1 MVTQLFAR
9 KNLGWL
15 YGLLVSF
22 QLAAQPQFIAKA
34 DRYTVGKHEDFT
46 VTFTI
51 NEQASGFEAP
61 AFKDFTVLQG
71 PSRSQST
78 VMRNFQT
85 EFNLTFTYVLRPKR
99 VGTYNI
105 EAAKIKIGRE
115 ILETKP
121 LEIKVVESS
130 PKSENPNDPS
140 NIAKSAAYSR
150 IRVSKRNVYVGEP
163 FTATYQVVT
172 RVNVGNPTV
181 IENPQYTG
189 VYKSEL
195 DLGNNIQ
202 PTSEMIDGTPFNV
215 FSIRQDLII
224 PQKAGTF
231 APGAMV
237 LELPTQ
243 LPTNQYDF
251 FGRQYVQ
258 TVKQISEAR
267 FPTVVVK
274 PLPTANQPE
283 NFSGAVGQ
291 FKLDVNLSRKSV
303 KANESVSLT
312 IQVNGLGNVK
322 LVEVPTPELP
332 SALEAF
338 DPKITEK
345 IKESARGME
354 GSKSYEYLIIPRYKG
369 VYKIPP
375 IKFSFFDPVAGRY
388 QTLTSEELQIEVT
401 DGPVAAP
408 GTGANKG
415 MGLSTSQEKE
425 RVTLIGKDILYIK
438 TTPGTLKLPHQTPL
452 LVKQRFKYLLA
463 APFVVML
470 GGLIAFFVIR
480 LRKKNTSALQN
491 RAGAKAAREKLK
503 GAQKA
508 LAAGQMQTFY
518 QNLSQA
524 LWLAFE
530 MRYNLP
536 KSQQTQ
542 TDLLEQM
549 QLNQFN
555 ESDQKRVL
563 GLLNRCEQAQ
573 YGLGT
578 ANNMS
583 QDYEEAAVYL
593 TKFLNEL

>member
-1 MVTQLFAR
+1 MVAKLFTRQNIA
-9 KNLGWL
+9 WL
-15 YGLLVSF
+15 TWLLISV

-61 AFKDFTVLQG
+61 AFKNFTVLQG

-85 EFNLTFTYVLRPKR
+85 EFNLSFTYVLRPKR
-99 VGTYNI
+99 VGTFQI

-115 ILETKP
+115 VFETKP

-130 PKSENPNDPS
+130 PKSENPNDPT
-140 NIAKSAAYSR
+140 NLAKSAAYSR

-172 RVNVGNPTV
+172 KVNVGNPTI

-195 DLGNNIQ
+195 DLGTNIQ
-202 PTSEMIDGTPFNV
+202 PTTEMIDGTPYNV
-215 FSIRQDLII
+215 FTIRQDLII
-224 PQKAGTF
+224 PQKSGTF

-237 LELPTQ
+237 MELPTQ

-258 TVKQISEAR
+258 TVKQISEAT

-274 PLPTANQPE
+274 PLPTANQPDD
-283 NFSGAVGQ
+283 FSGAVGQ
-291 FKLDVNLSRKSV
+291 FKLDVNLSRNSV

-312 IQVNGLGNVK
+312 IQINGLGNIK

-332 SALEAF
+332 AALEAF
-338 DPKITEK
+338 DPKVTDK
-345 IKESARGME
+345 IKETARGME

-369 VYKIPP
+369 VYKVPSIQ
-375 IKFSFFDPVAGRY
+375 FSFFDPVAGRY
-388 QTLTSEELQIEVT
+388 QTLTAPELQIEVT
-401 DGPVAAP
+401 DGPVAAA
-408 GTGANKG
+408 GNSGNLGAG
-415 MGLSTSQEKE
+415 IQQQDKE

-438 TTPGTLKLPHQTPL
+438 TQPGTLKTPHQTPL
-452 LVKQRFKYLLA
+452 LARATFKYLLA
-463 APFVVML
+463 IPFVLMAL
-470 GGLIAFFVIR
+470 GLLAFFVMR
-480 LRKKNTSALQN
+480 RRNQDVRAVQY
-491 RAGAKAAREKLK
+491 RAGAKTVKEKLK
-503 GAQKA
+503 WAHKSLESKDVQS
-508 LAAGQMQTFY
+508 FY
-518 QNLSQA
+518 QHLSQA
-524 LWLAFE
+524 LWAAFE
-530 MRYNLP
+530 VRYHLP

-542 TDLLEQM
+542 AALQEHMQKQQLPENEQKQILNLLT
-549 QLNQFN
+549 
-555 ESDQKRVL
+555 
-563 GLLNRCEQAQ
+563 RCEQAR
-573 YGLGT
+573 YGFGAAHNL
-578 ANNMS
+578 AS
-583 QDYEEAAVYL
+583 DYEETTAFL
-593 TKFLNEL
+593 TKFLND